1 MIFINSVNMSV
12 TKYLQIS
19 GYLEIEKQL
28 FSFDESLDLILI
40 YDSMNCDIPRKEKL
54 DNIKIL
60 MTKFS
65 DVSQKNKILCLVLFS
80 MLNTTFGYS
89 IIQEFEKFR
98 NAVSNKYYEFLQEQ
112 QSDQHFIEILKSKK
126 I

>member
-1 MIFINSVNMSV
+1 MSV
-12 TKYLQIS
+12 TQYLQIP
-19 GYLEIEKQL
+19 GYLEIEEKL
-28 FSFDESLDLILI
+28 FSFDESMELISI
-40 YDSMNCDIPRKEKL
+40 YDSMKCDNITRKEKL

-60 MTKFS
+60 MTQFS
-65 DVSQKNKILCLVLFS
+65 DVHQKNKILCLVLFS

-89 IIQEFEKFR
+89 LIQEFEKFR
-98 NAVSNKYYEFLQEQ
+98 NVISIKYNEFIQDQ

>member
-1 MIFINSVNMSV
+1 MSV
-12 TKYLQIS
+12 TKYLQIP